1 MALATGCDRLEKG
14 MTVYLVVELTYLD
27 ESWRADYGRAVPP
40 MVAAA
45 GGRYLAAGPPDV
57 LEGEGAVPDRV
68 VIFDFPSA
76 QALKGFLASPEYQ
89 PYAQS
94 RQAGAATRM
103 YLIDAL

>member
-1 MALATGCDRLEKG
+1 MS
-14 MTVYLVVELTYLD
+14 VYLVVELTYLD
-27 ESWRADYGRAVPP
+27 ESWRAEYGRAVPP

-45 GGRYLAAGPPDV
+45 GGRYLAAGKPDV
-57 LEGEGAVPDRV
+57 LEAVNPVPDRV

-76 QALKGFLASPEYQ
+76 KALKSFLSSRDYQ

-94 RQAGAATRM
+94 RKAGAKTQM